1 MQNLEIGIVG
11 TSLQAA
17 LLCGLLAKNHKKKVC
32 LFIESSVLVRL
43 CRQTCLSFNISIR
56 PQTWKLNESNLS
68 EASAIIAKIGG
79 KNALTRVSPL
89 ILCKGKSG
97 GRAMAHMYHL
107 LRSNDYEIE
116 RLSEQKYPLTSGAYR
131 IRGAKTVHSQIMWPQ
146 LFKWLKELGVTIAD
160 PGEFTFS
167 FRRDGSVAAKSSKG
181 LKSDLKVIEM
191 DRFILADEASILTHG
206 RNEDVNRLFMPI
218 QTSSIVTAPS
228 GQNKEKFI
236 LSPEYNFCATS
247 NPDGGF
253 KVLAD
258 APINK
263 FGALL
268 ADLVDP
274 NPEFYLQGKAVFN
287 TLKSRD
293 GAPIVGS
300 VTPSSPW
307 LLGGLGNYAMF
318 LTPAIARYICDVAT
332 DSELE
337 YFTAHTASKNRKPH
351 AIADYIG
358 YTSGAD

>member
-17 LLCGLLAKNHKKKVC
+17 LLSGLLAKNHKKKVC
-32 LFIESSVLVRL
+32 LFIKRSVLVRL

-56 PQTWKLNESNLS
+56 PQTWKLNESTLS

-97 GRAMAHMYHL
+97 GQAMAHMYHL
-107 LRSNDYEIE
+107 LRSIDYEIE
-116 RLSEQKYPLTSGAYR
+116 RLSGQKYPATSGAYR

-146 LFKWLKELGVTIAD
+146 IFKWLSELGVIIVD

-181 LKSDLKVIEM
+181 LKSDLRAFEM
-191 DRFILADEASILTHG
+191 DRFILADEASILTYG
-206 RNEDVNRLFMPI
+206 RNEDVDRLFMPSK
-218 QTSSIVTAPS
+218 TSSIVTGPS
-228 GQNKEKFI
+228 GKNKEKFI
-236 LSPEYNFCATS
+236 MNPEYNFFATS
-247 NPDGGF
+247 SPDGGY

-258 APINK
+258 ATIDK
-263 FGALL
+263 FGALM
-268 ADLVDP
+268 ADFVDP
-274 NPEFYLQGKAVFN
+274 DPEFYLQGKAIFN

-307 LLGGLGNYAMF
+307 LLGGLGNYAIF
-318 LTPAIARYICDVAT
+318 LAPAIARYICEVAS
-332 DSELE
+332 DSEQE
-337 YFTAHTASKNRKPH
+337 YFTAHTASKNRKSH
-351 AIADYIG
+351 AIADYCNF
-358 YTSGAD
+358 SPGAD